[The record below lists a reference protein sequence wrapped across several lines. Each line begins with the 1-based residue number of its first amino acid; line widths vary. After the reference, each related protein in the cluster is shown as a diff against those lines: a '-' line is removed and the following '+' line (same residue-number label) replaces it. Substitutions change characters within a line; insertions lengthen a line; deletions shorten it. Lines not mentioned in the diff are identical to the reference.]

1 LTGISPSGPAGPNQ
15 AAFEEIRGCES
26 TWPGCASRPTRAF
39 FSHDPWLV
47 ALSYA
52 IAAFGSYAALDMAER
67 ARRSKAHALLWQA
80 CAAAALGG
88 GIWAMHFIAMLALVI
103 DAPVAYEPIKTL
115 LSLATAIGFVA
126 LGFRLV
132 ARSTFSGRAVVTA
145 GAVVG
150 LGVAAM
156 HYLGMAAMVL
166 PGRLAYRPD
175 LWFLSIAVAMGASTA
190 ALWLSTR
197 MQRVHERVAT
207 AAVMAIAIGGMHY
220 TGMAALVVELD
231 PLALSSGGLSIGM
244 SNGPLVA
251 VVAVAAIGLL
261 LLALVSTAADWRLSA
276 AAEHEAASLRIANAE
291 LQAVQSRLEA
301 TQSEI
306 IRRLCSAGEFR
317 DNDTGQHVARMAHLA
332 HWLALAAGCGDDF
345 ATRLLEAAPL
355 HDIGKIGIPDHVLLK
370 PGRLDEREW
379 AIMRKH
385 AAIGHRLLSGS
396 GLPLLDL
403 AAEIAATH
411 HEKWDGTGYPA
422 GLSGEDIPL
431 SGRIVAVADVFDALL
446 SSRPYKQA
454 WPLAQIVAHM
464 RAQAGRQF
472 DPHLVDVFLDELDVM
487 LAIRARFVDGQNP
500 GHAELPPPESAQKTV
515 FRP

>member
-1 LTGISPSGPAGPNQ
+1 MRIDMAGLCFTSDSGLP
-15 AAFEEIRGCES
+15 
-26 TWPGCASRPTRAF
+26 

-52 IAAFGSYAALDMAER
+52 IAAFGSYAALDMTER
-67 ARRSKAHALLWQA
+67 ARRSKAHTLLWRA

-132 ARSTFSGRAVVTA
+132 ARNTVSGRAVVTA

-175 LWFLSIAVAMGASTA
+175 LWILSIAVAMAASTA

-197 MQRVHERVAT
+197 LHGVRERVAA
-207 AAVMAIAIGGMHY
+207 AAVMAIAISGMHY
-220 TGMAALVVELD
+220 TGMAALVIDLD
-231 PLALSSGGLSIGM
+231 PLALSSAKLSAGPSTGI
-244 SNGPLVA
+244 SHGPLVA

-261 LLALVSTAADWRLSA
+261 LLALVSTAADRRLSA

-379 AIMRKH
+379 AIMKQH
-385 AAIGHRLLSGS
+385 SIIGHRLLSGS

-411 HEKWDGTGYPA
+411 HERWDGTGYPA

-446 SSRPYKQA
+446 SSRPYKRA

-472 DPHLVDVFLDELDVM
+472 DPRLIDVFLDELDVM
-487 LAIRARFVDGQNP
+487 LAIRARFVGGQNP
-500 GHAELPPPESAQKTV
+500 GQANPEQANPEQADPPPEENVQQTV